1 MPVAE
6 FRRRESPVEE
16 VHAGVYVFQPTYLGG
31 KLNQFGLARKWQWNN
46 VARQIA
52 KLSKTL
58 SLQDPVFIY
67 SHIEHMA
74 SLCDEMKANG
84 FPLIHICMD
93 YPEPFQ
99 YQLIAMS
106 DCTLVIPKGVFH
118 KLKAKFGEK
127 IQQIPQSVHLPFA
140 ERRADHSALEPP
152 EIAPLA
158 RPRLGYLGPIYAR
171 LNLPMLQTVLTSHP
185 EWQFLCFGDTRTLPL
200 PNVHSLSWQKPSELN
215 GYLSSFDAGVMP
227 YDCFNEKNLHCAPL
241 KLLDYFLAGL
251 PVVST
256 PTIPLWE
263 FKELLYFGDTA
274 TEFAD
279 AVEAALAE
287 PANSPKRER
296 RVEVARSHSTE
307 ALGRRLEEILDVR
320 TPSKRSMT

>member
-1 MPVAE
+1 
-6 FRRRESPVEE
+6 
-16 VHAGVYVFQPTYLGG
+16 
-31 KLNQFGLARKWQWNN
+31 
-46 VARQIA
+46 
-52 KLSKTL
+52 
-58 SLQDPVFIY
+58 
-67 SHIEHMA
+67 
-74 SLCDEMKANG
+74 
-84 FPLIHICMD
+84 
-93 YPEPFQ
+93 
-99 YQLIAMS
+99 
-106 DCTLVIPKGVFH
+106 
-118 KLKAKFGEK
+118 
-127 IQQIPQSVHLPFA
+127 
-140 ERRADHSALEPP
+140 
-152 EIAPLA
+152 
-158 RPRLGYLGPIYAR
+158 
-171 LNLPMLQTVLTSHP
+171 
-185 EWQFLCFGDTRTLPL
+185 
-200 PNVHSLSWQKPSELN
+200 
-215 GYLSSFDAGVMP
+215 MP
-227 YDCFNEKNLHCAPL
+227 YDCINEKNLHCAPL